1 MQQQQQ
7 QQQAQQQA
15 GQGAPQ
21 QSQKGKGNTGKAFTK
36 LEGVQNGQT
45 SNVLGKSGQFGPL
58 DPRTQRTLHEG
69 QTEKVSA
76 EYEDA
81 VKRYFSA
88 LGDKK
93 R

>member
-1 MQQQQQ
+1 MQEQQQ

-15 GQGAPQ
+15 SQGAPQ
-21 QSQKGKGNTGKAFTK
+21 QSQQKGNTGKAFTK
-36 LEGVQNGQT
+36 LEGVQNGLT
-45 SNVLGKSGQFGPL
+45 SNVVGKAGKFGSL

-69 QTEKVSA
+69 QGEKVSA